1 MHNHNYSNG
10 QHQFLIH
17 GGDRRSTNRLKW
29 VAIGQLPFLLAVYV
43 FAPEAITVGVLA
55 YLVSLVV
62 WFWWMGS
69 GQSERY
75 LVQIDL
81 EKKSIMTE
89 DRLAKQELWMDD
101 FNPEWVR
108 LSEIQVILNGEAY
121 RHPALVYSDKEL
133 DLIMDAVPDSTR
145 ILLGIGELDE
155 VQQVLSQL
163 QSNSST

>member
-29 VAIGQLPFLLAVYV
+29 VAIGQLPFLIAVYV
-43 FAPEAITVGVLA
+43 FAPEAIMIGVIA
-55 YLVSLVV
+55 YIVSLAV

-81 EKKSIMTE
+81 GNSSITTE
-89 DRLAKQELWMDD
+89 DRFAKRALWADD

-108 LSEIQVILNGEAY
+108 LSEIQVILSGEAY
-121 RHPALVYSDKEL
+121 RHPALIYSEKEIEL
-133 DLIMDAVPDSTR
+133 VMDAVPESTK
-145 ILLGIGELDE
+145 ILLGVGELDE

-163 QSNSST
+163 QTPPST

>member
-163 QSNSST
+163 QSNSNT